1 MPGVTKDQIA
11 RAKEINIE
19 DYILSREP
27 NNVKRVGSA
36 YYLKDHDS
44 LEIGNGLWN
53 WHSQGIGGKNVVD
66 YLIKVRGYSFVDAV
80 RHLAGEDYSHQSI
93 EPRARPPNAA
103 KRTEREPFSP
113 PPRNRDNNRVIA
125 YLTERGIDRT
135 LIDDC
140 IRRGLLYESGDGW
153 HNCVFLGRGE
163 RGKARFAAL
172 RGTMG
177 DFKRDADGSDKSY
190 GFTLPPDFARDNRSR
205 NSRSAAVFESPV
217 DALSHRQLEPRFDG
231 WRLSLGG
238 TALPALTR
246 FLEAHPEVEKLFV
259 CTDND
264 EAGNRAADD
273 IEARFSNYRVTRQL
287 PPAGH
292 KDWNEAIGKEVKKL
306 EDKRKDIIF
315 RGGDY
320 REMFRI
326 KDGESIKFTSGYD
339 GKVSV
344 EKCRWIDECH
354 TKIGS
359 EYYHVDEWAGICSR
373 NGHRCEPAAKPENK
387 IDILAAKYGEALQ
400 DVSVPTTE
408 AALRQLVGG
417 KYTSETL
424 YNHDKTYIY
433 GALVRGADGIAVCGL
448 NSGVLT
454 SLHPYNAQTYKREL
468 SPAERP
474 PQETPA
480 KKSSLL
486 GNLEKARVTAAEQ
499 NAANT
504 ASADKPKKRGEE
516 LG

>member
-1 MPGVTKDQIA
+1 
-11 RAKEINIE
+11 
-19 DYILSREP
+19 
-27 NNVKRVGSA
+27 
-36 YYLKDHDS
+36 
-44 LEIGNGLWN
+44 
-53 WHSQGIGGKNVVD
+53 
-66 YLIKVRGYSFVDAV
+66 
-80 RHLAGEDYSHQSI
+80 
-93 EPRARPPNAA
+93 
-103 KRTEREPFSP
+103 
-113 PPRNRDNNRVIA
+113 VIA

-140 IRRGLLYESGDGW
+140 IRRRLLYESGDGW

-172 RGTMG
+172 RGTEC

-217 DALSHRQLEPRFDG
+217 DALSHRLLEPSFDG

-259 CTDND
+259 CTDNE
-264 EAGNRAADD
+264 EAGNRATTE
-273 IEARFSNYRVTRQL
+273 IKARFSNYRVTRQL

-320 REMFRI
+320 REAFRI

-344 EKCRWIDECH
+344 EKCRWIDECL

-359 EYYHVDEWAGICSR
+359 EYYHVDEWAGICS
-373 NGHRCEPAAKPENK
+373 
-387 IDILAAKYGEALQ
+387 
-400 DVSVPTTE
+400 
-408 AALRQLVGG
+408 
-417 KYTSETL
+417 
-424 YNHDKTYIY
+424 
-433 GALVRGADGIAVCGL
+433 
-448 NSGVLT
+448 
-454 SLHPYNAQTYKREL
+454 
-468 SPAERP
+468 
-474 PQETPA
+474 
-480 KKSSLL
+480 
-486 GNLEKARVTAAEQ
+486 
-499 NAANT
+499 
-504 ASADKPKKRGEE
+504 
-516 LG
+516 